1 MMPVEEITLTAR
13 FKVDLTDVDEAAI
26 SEIRHLFA
34 EYRRIVNELIEHA
47 HSHRTTS
54 FISLHHAK
62 YRELRQRYP
71 TLPSHYIFTACRHA
85 ASIYKSFIEL
95 KKLGMC
101 EREKPIFKGRAI
113 WLDSTLFKLDI
124 EGWRVSIIV
133 HGGRWVTLRLL
144 HGKYHDR
151 FRGMRLG
158 EAWLVLRD
166 DGSLYLN
173 VVFRQTIVLPEV
185 GADAKVI
192 AVDVNE
198 NVIVYGNDDFIERFE
213 TNEGIIRT
221 RYFLKRRR
229 IQSKIRDKEL
239 RRKLLGKYK
248 GRERHRVR
256 EIYYRAAKEIISKAR
271 EVGATVI
278 VMEDLRHLNRKDKD
292 SKELNGRIHRW
303 SYRRFQQILEYQ
315 AKLHGLNVKYVDPR
329 NTSSLCPICGSE
341 LEESSN
347 GCRIRRCQ
355 RCGLEEDRDVIAVR
369 NLTRRYYER
378 YTDAKT
384 TKTSFDRRRQ
394 IDVGSPR
401 SPRKP
406 PNEKREEGLKS
417 PERHVIVF
425 GGCGSLLIML
435 FIESG
440 HSSKS
445 NPCLARNPAAHL
457 LIPWPTHPVQISRPL
472 ASFILKFFT

>member
-158 EAWLVLRD
+158 EARLVLRD
-166 DGSLYLN
+166 DSSLYLN
-173 VVFRQTIVLPEV
+173 VVFRRAVVLPEIS
-185 GADAKVI
+185 ADAKII
-192 AVDVNE
+192 AIDINE
-198 NVIVYGNDDFIERFE
+198 NVVVYGNNEFTKRIE
-213 TNEGIIRT
+213 TDEGIIRT

-229 IQSKIRDKEL
+229 IQSKIRGKEL
-239 RRKLLGKYK
+239 RRKLLEKYK
-248 GRERHRVR
+248 GRERHRVK

-278 VMEDLRHLNRKDKD
+278 VMEGLKVYKEDKD
-292 SKELNGRIHRW
+292 SRELNGRIHRW
-303 SYRRFQQILEYQ
+303 GYRKFQQILEYQ

-329 NTSSLCPICGSE
+329 NTSRICPVCGSE
-341 LEESSN
+341 LKESSN
-347 GCRIRRCQ
+347 GRRLMRCQ
-355 RCGLEEDRDVIAVR
+355 RCGLEEDRDVIAVK
-369 NLTRRYYER
+369 NLTKRYYEECI
-378 YTDAKT
+378 DAKT
-384 TKTSFDRRRQ
+384 
-394 IDVGSPR
+394 P
-401 SPRKP
+401 
-406 PNEKREEGLKS
+406 
-417 PERHVIVF
+417 
-425 GGCGSLLIML
+425 
-435 FIESG
+435 
-440 HSSKS
+440 
-445 NPCLARNPAAHL
+445 
-457 LIPWPTHPVQISRPL
+457 
-472 ASFILKFFT
+472 

>member
-95 KKLGMC
+95 KKLGVC
-101 EREKPIFKGRAI
+101 EKERPIFKGRAI

-144 HGKYHDR
+144 HGRYHDR
-151 FRGMRLG
+151 FKDMRLG

-166 DGSLYLN
+166 DGNLYLN
-173 VVFRQTIVLPEV
+173 VVFRQTIVLPEINM
-185 GADAKVI
+185 DAKVI
-192 AVDVNE
+192 AVDINE
-198 NVIVYGNDDFIERFE
+198 NIVVFGNNEFVERFE

-229 IQSKIRDKEL
+229 IQSKIRGRGL
-239 RRKLLGKYK
+239 RARLLGKYRD
-248 GRERHRVR
+248 REWRRIK
-256 EIYYRAAKEIISKAR
+256 EIYYKAVKRIISKAR

-278 VMEDLRHLNRKDKD
+278 VMEGLKVYKEDKD
-292 SKELNGRIHRW
+292 SRELNGRIHRW
-303 SYRRFQQILEYQ
+303 GYRKFQQILEYQ

-329 NTSSLCPICGSE
+329 NTSRICPVCGSE
-341 LEESSN
+341 LKESSN
-347 GCRIRRCQ
+347 GRRLMRCQ
-355 RCGLEEDRDVIAVR
+355 RCGLEEDRDVIAVK
-369 NLTRRYYER
+369 NLTKRYYEECI
-378 YTDAKT
+378 DAKT
-384 TKTSFDRRRQ
+384 
-394 IDVGSPR
+394 P
-401 SPRKP
+401 
-406 PNEKREEGLKS
+406 
-417 PERHVIVF
+417 
-425 GGCGSLLIML
+425 
-435 FIESG
+435 
-440 HSSKS
+440 
-445 NPCLARNPAAHL
+445 
-457 LIPWPTHPVQISRPL
+457 
-472 ASFILKFFT
+472 